1 MTMERIVIVGAGQA
15 GIQLADSLC
24 EEGFTGPITVL
35 GDEPGLPYQRPPL
48 SKDYL
53 APGTTPTPLPLR
65 GQTFFSDRDIDYRPG
80 ATVTA
85 LDPVTRTL
93 TLGDGQI
100 LGYTELVLATG
111 ARNRTLDTTCG
122 RPAGVHYL
130 KSLTDAER
138 LHAELAGARRVVVV
152 GAGFIGLEFAAA
164 ARARGLEVTVLE
176 FAPRVM
182 ARALSAPMSAYF
194 EQAHTDAGIDLK
206 LGEGIASFEHN
217 GDHVTAAVGTSGTV
231 YPADLVLVGVGV
243 VPNTEIAAAAGVAVD
258 NGVAVDEYL
267 RTDQEHIWAI
277 GDCASFPNAHTGT
290 RTRLE
295 SVQNATD
302 QAAILAKTLTDTPT
316 GYRELPWFWSIQ
328 GKHKL
333 QIAGIAGLPDHTVL
347 RGDPEQGKFSLFCYQ
362 HDVLT
367 AVESVNS
374 PADHLAA
381 RRILAHQLPLTPDQA
396 ADPAFDL
403 KGYSRQSVTA

>member
-1 MTMERIVIVGAGQA
+1 LNAGVA
-15 GIQLADSLC
+15 GSLR
-24 EEGFTGPITVL
+24 EEGFSGAITIL
-35 GDEPGLPYQRPPL
+35 GDEHGLPYQRPPL

-53 APGTTPTPLPLR
+53 AATGTPTPLPLR
-65 GQTFFSDRDIDYRPG
+65 GEKFFTDQNIDYHPG
-80 ATVTA
+80 STVTA
-85 LDPVTRTL
+85 LDPHTHTVVLRDGTTL
-93 TLGDGQI
+93 D
-100 LGYTELVLATG
+100 YTDLVLATG
-111 ARNRTLDTTCG
+111 ARNRTLDATCG

-152 GAGFIGLEFAAA
+152 GAGFIGLEFATA

-194 EQAHTDAGIDLK
+194 EQAHTTAGIDLK

-217 GDHVTAAVGTSGTV
+217 GVYVTAAVGTSGSV

-243 VPNTEIAAAAGVAVD
+243 VPNTELAAAAGLAVD
-258 NGVAVDEYL
+258 NGVSVDEYL
-267 RTDQEHIWAI
+267 RTSHENIWAI

-302 QAAILAKTLTDTPT
+302 QAATLAKTLTGAPAPY
-316 GYRELPWFWSIQ
+316 GELPWFWSIQ

-333 QIAGIAGLPDHTVL
+333 QIAGIAGIPDHTVQ
-347 RGDPEQGKFSLFCYQ
+347 RGNPATGKFSLFCFHQ
-362 HDVLT
+362 GTLT

-381 RRILAHQLPLTPDQA
+381 RRILTHQMSLTPEQA
-396 ADPAFDL
+396 ADPGFNL
-403 KGYSRQSVTA
+403 KAYSTQPSLI

>member
-1 MTMERIVIVGAGQA
+1 MERIVIVGAGHA
-15 GIQLADSLC
+15 GIQLADSLR

-53 APGTTPTPLPLR
+53 VPGAAPTPLPLR
-65 GQTFFSDRDIDYRPG
+65 GKTFFSDRDIDYHPG

-85 LDPVTRTL
+85 LDPAIRTL
-93 TLGDGQI
+93 TLSDGQS

-111 ARNRTLDTTCG
+111 ARNRTLDATCG

-130 KSLTDAER
+130 KSLTDAQQ
-138 LHAELAGARRVVVV
+138 LHAELTGARRVVVV
-152 GAGFIGLEFAAA
+152 GAGFIGLEFATA

-182 ARALSAPMSAYF
+182 ARALSEPMSAYF
-194 EQAHTDAGIDLK
+194 EQAHTEAGIDLK

-217 GDHVTAAVGTSGTV
+217 GDHVTAAVGTSGTA
-231 YPADLVLVGVGV
+231 YRADLVLVGVGV
-243 VPNTEIAAAAGVAVD
+243 VPNAEIAAAAAVAVD

-267 RTDQEHIWAI
+267 RTSEKHIWAI
-277 GDCASFPNAHTGT
+277 GDCASFPNTHTST

-302 QAAILAKTLTDTPT
+302 QAAVLAKTLTGTPT
-316 GYRELPWFWSIQ
+316 VYRELPWFWSIQ

-333 QIAGIAGLPDHTVL
+333 QIAGIAGSPDHTVV
-347 RGDPEQGKFSLFCYQ
+347 RGDPASGKFSLFCYQ
-362 HDVLT
+362 HDALT

-381 RRILAHQLPLTPDQA
+381 RRLLIHRMPLTPHQA
-396 ADPAFDL
+396 ADPSFDL
-403 KGYSRQSVTA
+403 KGYSRESVVV

>member
-1 MTMERIVIVGAGQA
+1 MERIVIVGAGHA
-15 GIQLADSLC
+15 GMQLADSLRQ
-24 EEGFTGPITVL
+24 EGFTGAVTVL

-53 APGTTPTPLPLR
+53 APGTTPAPLPLR
-65 GQTFFSDRDIDYRPG
+65 GETFFTDRDIEYRSDS
-80 ATVTA
+80 TVTA
-85 LDPVTRTL
+85 LDPATRTI
-93 TLGDGQI
+93 TLHDGTTME
-100 LGYTELVLATG
+100 YTDLVLATG
-111 ARNRTLDTTCG
+111 ARNRTLDATCG

-130 KSLTDAER
+130 KSLTDAKR
-138 LHAELAGARRVVVV
+138 LHAELASARRVVVV

-194 EQAHTDAGIDLK
+194 EQAHTTAGIDLK

-217 GDHVTAAVGTSGTV
+217 GVYVTAAVGTSGTA

-243 VPNTEIAAAAGVAVD
+243 VPNTELAAAAGLTVD
-258 NGVAVDEYL
+258 NGVAVDDYL
-267 RTDQEHIWAI
+267 RTSHENIWAI

-295 SVQNATD
+295 AVQNATD
-302 QAAILAKTLTDTPT
+302 QAATLAKTLTGAPTPY
-316 GYRELPWFWSIQ
+316 GELPWFWSIQ

-333 QIAGIAGLPDHTVL
+333 QIAGIAGTPDHTVQ
-347 RGDPEQGKFSLFCYQ
+347 RGDPATGKFSLFCFHQ
-362 HDVLT
+362 GTLT

-381 RRILAHQLPLTPDQA
+381 RRILTHQMALTPEQA
-396 ADPAFDL
+396 ADPAFNL
-403 KGYSRQSVTA
+403 KAYSTQPSLI